1 MEIIETLLNVYLWKQ
16 IGIAAAIFFV
26 FLLIRR
32 VFVRYVLKTVFKL
45 LQRSKTDL
53 DVKLLL
59 AFEGPLKA
67 FIVVLGIYFA
77 FVYLP
82 LTPYQ
87 DLLVLKF
94 FRGFIIA
101 IIMWALYNLIGA
113 YLFEELGSKLGLQI
127 DKILIPFLTK
137 VLRFIVIVLGLSIIA
152 QEWGYNVSGF
162 IAGLGLGGLAFALAA
177 KDAIANIFGGIV
189 IITDKPFSIGDWI
202 LTPSV
207 EGTVEDISF
216 RSTKVRTFANALVTV
231 PNATLSNEA
240 ITNWTRMGK
249 RRVSFYLGVTYTTTR
264 EKLEQCVKEI
274 KDLLVNHPE
283 VHKETIFVHFN
294 DFNDS
299 SLDIFIYFFT
309 VTTVWG
315 EYLRVREDINL
326 KIMRILEG
334 KGVSIA
340 FPSRSIYM
348 ESPVNYYPVNIPSK
362 NDEKT

>member
-101 IIMWALYNLIGA
+101 IITWALYNLIGA